1 MRKMVRKIRREDDWE
16 KIGKKR
22 KGEQNRGLG
31 EENERMEEEGGIE
44 LKRRR
49 RRWEEKSIGREE
61 NRGREEYSIIMYNK

>member
-1 MRKMVRKIRREDDWE
+1 MNEMRRGEERSGWDWE
-16 KIGKKR
+16 KMGKKR

-49 RRWEEKSIGREE
+49 RRWEERGMEE
-61 NRGREEYSIIMYNK
+61 ERTEEEKEYSIR